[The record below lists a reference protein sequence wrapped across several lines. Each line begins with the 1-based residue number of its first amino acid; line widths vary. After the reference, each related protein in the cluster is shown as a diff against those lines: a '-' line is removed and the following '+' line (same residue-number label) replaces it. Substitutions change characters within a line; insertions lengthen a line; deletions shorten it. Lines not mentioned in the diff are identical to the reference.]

1 MIRRL
6 RIKFVCIN
14 MAIAT
19 GMLCVILGMV
29 LHFTGEGLA
38 AESLRGMQA
47 AALEPMGPGQRRPGE
62 LRIPCFTLQLGPH
75 GELIAKGS
83 SYDLTD
89 EAFLRQVLDAAL
101 ATGEPAG
108 LLREAGLRFCL
119 AGPPERPV
127 LVFADASGELAAMER
142 LVETCLFI
150 GCAGFLA
157 FLGLSLLLARW
168 AVRPVDMAWQQQ
180 RQFVADAS
188 HELKTPLTV
197 ILTNAEL
204 LQDGGADRDRFVK
217 NILDMSR
224 RMRTLVESLLELAR
238 VDGALA
244 EDAMETVD
252 FSRLVSDALLP
263 FEPVFFEQGLRLE
276 SRLEEGLAVRGFP
289 DRLRQLAGILLDNA
303 QKYAAPRGWAEVYLR
318 REGRWLLLSVSNA
331 GEPIPQGM
339 LEEIFKRFRRGEPSG
354 TEGSGLGL
362 SIAQG
367 IVQTHRGRI
376 WAESGDGVN
385 TLHVRLPAAR

>member
-75 GELIAKGS
+75 GELVAKGS
-83 SYDLTD
+83 SYDLSD

-101 ATGEPAG
+101 ATGETSG
-108 LLREAGLRFCL
+108 LLQAEGLRFCL

-142 LVETCLFI
+142 LVKTCLFI
-150 GCAGFLA
+150 GCVGSLA
-157 FLGLSLLLARW
+157 FLAISLLLARW
-168 AVRPVDMAWQQQ
+168 AVKPVDTAWRQQ

-204 LQDGGADRDRFVK
+204 LQDGGADRERFVG

-224 RMRTLVESLLELAR
+224 RMRVLVESLLDLAR
-238 VDGALA
+238 VDNGLA
-244 EDAMETVD
+244 AAAMETVD
-252 FSRLVSDALLP
+252 VSRLVSDALLP
-263 FEPVFFEQGLRLE
+263 FEPLFFEQGLRLE
-276 SRLEEGLAVRGFP
+276 SGLEEGLLARGWP
-289 DRLRQLAGILLDNA
+289 DRLRQVVDILLDNA
-303 QKYAAPRGWAEVYLR
+303 RKYAAPQGWVEVRLR
-318 REGRWLLLSVSNA
+318 REGRWLLLSAANA
-331 GEPIPQGM
+331 GEPIPKEQ
-339 LEEIFKRFRRGEPSG
+339 LEEIFKRFRRGEQPG
-354 TEGSGLGL
+354 AEGCGLGL
-362 SIAQG
+362 SIARG
-367 IVQTHRGRI
+367 IVQAHRGRI
-376 WAESGDGVN
+376 WAESGDGAN
-385 TLHVRLPAAR
+385 TFYVRLPAVH

>member
-62 LRIPCFTLQLGPH
+62 WHIPCFTLQLGPH
-75 GELIAKGS
+75 GELVAKGS

-89 EAFLRQVLDAAL
+89 EAFLRHALDAAL
-101 ATGEPAG
+101 AMGEPSG
-108 LLREAGLRFCL
+108 LLREESLRFCL

-142 LVETCLFI
+142 LVEACLFI

-168 AVRPVDMAWQQQ
+168 AVRPVDAAWRQQ

-197 ILTNAEL
+197 ILANAEL
-204 LQDGGADRDRFVK
+204 LQDGGADRERFVK

-224 RMRTLVESLLELAR
+224 RMRSLVEGLLDLAR
-238 VDGALA
+238 VDGGIT
-244 EDAMETVD
+244 EDVMETVD

-263 FEPVFFEQGLRLE
+263 FEPVFFERGLRLE
-276 SRLEEGLAVRGFP
+276 SSLEEEIGRASCRERVSS
-289 DRLRQLAGILLDNA
+289 AG
-303 QKYAAPRGWAEVYLR
+303 
-318 REGRWLLLSVSNA
+318 
-331 GEPIPQGM
+331 
-339 LEEIFKRFRRGEPSG
+339 
-354 TEGSGLGL
+354 
-362 SIAQG
+362 
-367 IVQTHRGRI
+367 
-376 WAESGDGVN
+376 
-385 TLHVRLPAAR
+385 

>member
-6 RIKFVCIN
+6 RVKFVCIN
-14 MAIAT
+14 MVT
-19 GMLCVILGMV
+19 VTVMLCVILGMV
-29 LHFTGEGLA
+29 LHFTRQSLEDKSVRLLQTLA
-38 AESLRGMQA
+38 AEPVQPGLPGRVREVQLPYFTVELNWQGDMRVAGAGSYSFLDEGYLAELLSA
-47 AALEPMGPGQRRPGE
+47 AMSA
-62 LRIPCFTLQLGPH
+62 
-75 GELIAKGS
+75 
-83 SYDLTD
+83 
-89 EAFLRQVLDAAL
+89 
-101 ATGEPAG
+101 GEPIG
-108 LLREAGLRFCL
+108 VLPEYGLRYCRSGPPGGQKFVFVDISSEVSTMQNLLRSCL
-119 AGPPERPV
+119 
-127 LVFADASGELAAMER
+127 L
-142 LVETCLFI
+142 I

-157 FLGLSLLLARW
+157 FLLVSLLLARW
-168 AVRPVDMAWQQQ
+168 AVQPVDAAWKQQ

-204 LQDGGADRDRFVK
+204 LQESGPSPFAG
-217 NILDMSR
+217 NILVMAR
-224 RMRTLVESLLELAR
+224 QMRGLIENLLDLAR
-238 VDGALA
+238 VDSGLA
-244 EDAMETVD
+244 EKTSRPVD
-252 FSRLVSDALLP
+252 LSRLASDALLP
-263 FEPVFFEQGLRLE
+263 FEPVFFERGLRLE
-276 SRLEEGLAVRGFP
+276 SRLEDGLAVRGFP

-303 QKYAAPRGWAEVYLR
+303 QKYAAPRGWAKVCLR

-354 TEGSGLGL
+354 TEGCGLGL

-385 TLHVRLPAAR
+385 TFHVRLPAAR

>member
-38 AESLRGMQA
+38 AES
-47 AALEPMGPGQRRPGE
+47 
-62 LRIPCFTLQLGPH
+62 
-75 GELIAKGS
+75 
-83 SYDLTD
+83 
-89 EAFLRQVLDAAL
+89 LRQVLDAAL

-354 TEGSGLGL
+354 TEGCGLGL

-385 TLHVRLPAAR
+385 TFHVRLPAAR

>member
-217 NILDMSR
+217 NILDM
-224 RMRTLVESLLELAR
+224 
-238 VDGALA
+238 
-244 EDAMETVD
+244 
-252 FSRLVSDALLP
+252 
-263 FEPVFFEQGLRLE
+263 
-276 SRLEEGLAVRGFP
+276 
-289 DRLRQLAGILLDNA
+289 
-303 QKYAAPRGWAEVYLR
+303 
-318 REGRWLLLSVSNA
+318 
-331 GEPIPQGM
+331 
-339 LEEIFKRFRRGEPSG
+339 
-354 TEGSGLGL
+354 
-362 SIAQG
+362 
-367 IVQTHRGRI
+367 
-376 WAESGDGVN
+376 
-385 TLHVRLPAAR
+385 